1 MMLAMHPIIS
11 TLGPELLLIAG
22 ASFMLLAGLSGSGR
36 ANRALP
42 AFAFIVVLAALGTA
56 YMGREGP
63 SQAPSSLIVDS
74 LSWYVRLITLTI
86 GLAILLVNFHV
97 PAEKER
103 GEFLALLLFSLA
115 GVLMVGVA
123 DDLILLFLALELVS
137 IPTYILIAMSRT
149 DVKAQESS
157 VKYFFL
163 GSFAAALML
172 YGFSFLYG
180 TGGTTTMFGSS
191 GVASLA
197 SHLAANPAAVTE
209 PLTMIGL
216 LLVFAGLAFK
226 MTAVPFHFYAADVY
240 QGAASP
246 VSGMLGFVPKFA
258 GLVALIR
265 LMSMFGWSLPASAF
279 WMLWGVAL
287 TSMTVGNLLGLMQ
300 HNAKRMLAYSG
311 IAHTGYM
318 LVAVLAGPGLAGE
331 TGPTRNGVS
340 AALFYI
346 AVYGLMNVGAF
357 AALGSMRR
365 ADSDDSIEEVD
376 DLSGAAATYPGAC
389 LALAICVLSLM
400 GFPPTAGF
408 LGKFYVFSSAFAS
421 AGASSHGKA
430 MVWLAIL
437 GFVNAAIAAG
447 YYLRL
452 IATCY
457 LRPATTE
464 LRSAGHRS
472 LRIGVAVCALAMLV
486 LFALPALVTSESEP
500 AGQVARSATIDR
512 AGTTE
517 AAAAGRVSLTAD
529 AGR

>member
-1 MMLAMHPIIS
+1 MLAMHPIIS
-11 TLGPELLLIAG
+11 TLGPELLLIAA
-22 ASFMLLAGLSGSGR
+22 ASFMLLAGVSGSGR

-42 AFAFIVVLAALGTA
+42 AFAFIVVLGALGLAFLQRDGAIQTPA
-56 YMGREGP
+56 
-63 SQAPSSLIVDS
+63 SLMVDS
-74 LSWYVRLITLTI
+74 LSWYVRLITLSI

-97 PAEKER
+97 PAEHER
-103 GEFLALLLFSLA
+103 GEFFALLLFSLA
-115 GVLMVGVA
+115 GVLMVSVA
-123 DDLILLFLALELVS
+123 DDLILLFLSLELVS

-180 TGGTTTMFGSS
+180 AGGTTTMFGS
-191 GVASLA
+191 GGGASLA
-197 SHLAANPAAVTE
+197 GHLASNPAAAAE
-209 PLTMIGL
+209 PLTLIGL

-226 MTAVPFHFYAADVY
+226 MAAVPFHFYAADVY

-246 VSGMLGFVPKFA
+246 VTGMLGFVPKFA

-265 LMSMFGWSLPASAF
+265 LMSMFGWNLPTSAF

-287 TSMTVGNLLGLMQ
+287 ASMTVGNLLGLMQ

-340 AALFYI
+340 ASLFYV
-346 AVYGLMNVGAF
+346 AVYGLMNLGAF
-357 AALGSMRR
+357 AALASMRR
-365 ADSDDSIEEVD
+365 PDSDESIEEVD
-376 DLSGAAATYPGAC
+376 DLSGAATQHPGAC

-421 AGASSHGKA
+421 AGASTHGKA
-430 MVWLAIL
+430 MIWLAIL

-457 LRPATTE
+457 LRPATVD
-464 LRSAGHRS
+464 LRSAGRRS
-472 LRIGVAVCALAMLV
+472 LRAGLAVCAAAMLI
-486 LFALPALVTSESEP
+486 LFVVPALVSSEADP
-500 AGQVARSATIDR
+500 AGQVARSSTIDR
-512 AGTTE
+512 SALQET
-517 AAAAGRVSLTAD
+517 AAGRATISAE
-529 AGR
+529 AAR